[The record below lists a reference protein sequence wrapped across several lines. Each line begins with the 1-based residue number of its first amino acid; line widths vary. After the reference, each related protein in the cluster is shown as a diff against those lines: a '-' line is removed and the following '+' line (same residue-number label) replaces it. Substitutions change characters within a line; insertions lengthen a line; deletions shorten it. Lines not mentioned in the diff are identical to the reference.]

1 MRAPLRGSSGR
12 RHDAA
17 FTLVEVLIALLV
29 LTLCLFL
36 ALGLHL
42 QQRRILSRL
51 AAQGE
56 ALRALEGTIEALRAG
71 AIPLESETVPAPFA
85 TDAHGLVVTVVV
97 TGTDVSAL
105 FDVKAEARFVVAGE
119 PRRRGLE
126 TLIWAPPP

>member
-1 MRAPLRGSSGR
+1 MRAPSRHAAVGR
-12 RHDAA
+12 HRSA

-51 AAQGE
+51 QAQGE

-71 AIPLESETVPAPFA
+71 
-85 TDAHGLVVTVVV
+85 
-97 TGTDVSAL
+97 
-105 FDVKAEARFVVAGE
+105 
-119 PRRRGLE
+119 RRRVGNGAGAFASDV
-126 TLIWAPPP
+126 TASR